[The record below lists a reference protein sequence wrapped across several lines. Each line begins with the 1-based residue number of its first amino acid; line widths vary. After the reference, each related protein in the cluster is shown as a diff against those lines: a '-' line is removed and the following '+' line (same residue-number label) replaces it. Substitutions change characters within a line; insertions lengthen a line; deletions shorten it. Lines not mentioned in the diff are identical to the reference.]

1 LRSDIVEEVK
11 NGITVSI
18 IIIPIQFVKSLL
30 RSKFFWFSV
39 GGLVLLLWLTK
50 FDFSK
55 VWKIIKL
62 LGDLA
67 VKLFSIFLYLA
78 LSPFV
83 KVFQEEEG
91 YEA

>member
-1 LRSDIVEEVK
+1 
-11 NGITVSI
+11 VSI

-30 RSKFFWFSV
+30 RSKCFWFSI
-39 GGLVLLLWLTK
+39 GGLVLILWLTK

-62 LGDLA
+62 LGDLV
-67 VKLFSIFLYLA
+67 VKLFSLFLYLV

-83 KVFQEEEG
+83 KVFQEEKEFG
-91 YEA
+91 G